1 MEKITLNVGSLTKKI
16 STFNKEKEMK
26 EFKVGDYVK
35 FKKLNPMFY
44 KGINSIG
51 FNEKLKYQIIR
62 TDIDEFD
69 LKNEIAINNE
79 YGETVYFKEELF
91 IKL

>member
-1 MEKITLNVGSLTKKI
+1 MEWLEVEP
-16 STFNKEKEMK
+16 KEKKMNK
-26 EFKVGDYVK
+26 FKVGDYVK

-44 KGINSIG
+44 KSINSIG
-51 FNEKLKYQIIR
+51 FNEKLKYQIIQ

-79 YGETVYFKEELF
+79 YGETVYFKKKLF